1 MTELENALRGLL
13 YDVADLGH
21 DVGFRTSEGSDIS
34 AQHRELVAVIYHY
47 ANGLKN
53 MIQSGGTRTHDE

>member
-1 MTELENALRGLL
+1 MTELEKALRELL
-13 YDVADLGH
+13 YAVADLGH
-21 DVGFRTSEGSDIS
+21 DVGFRTSEGSDMS
-34 AQHRELVAVIYHY
+34 AQYRELVAVVNHY